1 MIVNQS
7 AASESIDE
15 LAENTTLPILQ
26 DTTDQATFTRYGADK
41 WYIYIIGPDQRL
53 HLLHYSMDLE
63 DDRARLITE
72 ITDLRDGLSDAP
84 LRRDSRG
91 TP

>member
-1 MIVNQS
+1 VLINQS
-7 AASESIDE
+7 AAAESIAE

-41 WYIYIIGPDQRL
+41 WYIYIIGPDQYL
-53 HLLHYSMDLE
+53 HLLHYSLDLD

-72 ITDLRDGLSDAP
+72 ITELRDGRSDAP
-84 LRRDSRG
+84 PRQDSRG

>member
-1 MIVNQS
+1 MLINQS
-7 AASESIDE
+7 AAEESIAE

-41 WYIYIIGPDQRL
+41 WYIYLIGSDQQL
-53 HLLHYSMDLE
+53 HLLHYSMDLDE
-63 DDRARLITE
+63 DRERLITE
-72 ITDLRDGLSDAP
+72 ITDLRDGLSGP
-84 LRRDSRG
+84 PPRQNFRD